1 MAIPK
6 QLSYVNRKVD
16 PALFSGPRGVC
27 DGRSLDQEM
36 TIHGGRPVRP
46 SGYERDLKTHP
57 GPPAWSLHN
66 GFLIAESE
74 PVFQV
79 FENPLR
85 KYEEVFRAERS
96 KGYVRIRSV

>member
-1 MAIPK
+1 MSTEKLI
-6 QLSYVNRKVD
+6 LSHSQG
-16 PALFSGPRGVC
+16 L
-27 DGRSLDQEM
+27 DGHVMSWDQEV
-36 TIHGGRPVRP
+36 TIHGGSPVRP
-46 SGYERDLKTHP
+46 SGYERDLKTHH

>member
-1 MAIPK
+1 MNMPK

-16 PALFSGPRGVC
+16 PALFSGPRWVC
-27 DGRSLDQEM
+27 DGRSWDQEV

-46 SGYERDLKTHP
+46 SGYERDLKTHH

-66 GFLIAESE
+66 GFLIAKLE
-74 PVFQV
+74 PDFLA

-96 KGYVRIRSV
+96 

>member
-1 MAIPK
+1 MSTEKLI
-6 QLSYVNRKVD
+6 LSHSQGLDGYVMV
-16 PALFSGPRGVC
+16 GPGTKKWPF
-27 DGRSLDQEM
+27 M
-36 TIHGGRPVRP
+36 GGSPVRP
-46 SGYERDLKTHP
+46 SGYERDLKTHH
-57 GPPAWSLHN
+57 GPPAWSLRN

-96 KGYVRIRSV
+96 KGYVRIRTV

>member
-1 MAIPK
+1 MTIPK

-16 PALFSGPRGVC
+16 PEPFSGPRWVC
-27 DGRSLDQEM
+27 DGRSWDQEV
-36 TIHGGRPVRP
+36 TIHGGSPVRP
-46 SGYERDLKTHP
+46 SGYERDLKTHH

-66 GFLIAESE
+66 GFLLAESE

-79 FENPLR
+79 FENLLR

-96 KGYVRIRSV
+96 